1 MIVVDNNAL
10 SGLAIPGD
18 AYHQAASKARRQDA
32 DWHAPELCRSEFR
45 SVATGCLR
53 KGEPIEHVL
62 AAAAV
67 ADGAARFYRMEP
79 QEVFAVVQES
89 PLSAYDAE
97 FVALARR
104 LGCPL
109 VTTDKQ
115 ILKYYPN
122 VAVRLTDFIAVS

>member
-1 MIVVDNNAL
+1 MAIVVCPDVT
-10 SGLAIPGD
+10 PKP
-18 AYHQAASKARRQDA
+18 YKTASKARLRDA

-45 SVATGCLR
+45 SVAAGCLR
-53 KGEPIEHVL
+53 KGEPMEQVL

-67 ADGAARFYRMEP
+67 ADDAARFYRMEP

-104 LGCPL
+104 LGCLL

-115 ILKYYPN
+115 ILKHYPGL
-122 VAVRLTDFIAVS
+122 AVRLADFVAV